1 MAGPLDFT
9 GQNIEDTYQRIVQVS
24 GSGFCDGTGSAIS
37 IGGTQNLQ
45 QVTEQGS
52 VTTTP
57 ITASII
63 SASGT
68 IHAGLSSGTS
78 NTIVVSDNGEL
89 KTDTVDS
96 KIFNNLLVDRLQT
109 ISPTTPAARQL
120 AVWADV
126 DTIRGHDG
134 LIATSDGVITA
145 TAISASAGANDI
157 SYIGLLDVNK
167 LRINGVLI
175 GERVGTETN
184 IGNTADTKTIIQSPK
199 LEVANLNF
207 TGEITGSIDGGTF

>member
-45 QVTEQGS
+45 QVTDQGS

-89 KTDTVDS
+89 KTDTVDP

-109 ISPTTPAARQL
+109 VSPTTPAARQL
-120 AVWADV
+120 TVWADG
-126 DTIRGHDG
+126 DTIRGYDG

-145 TAISASAGANDI
+145 TAISASSTSANI
-157 SYIGLLDVNK
+157 SYIGFLDVNK
-167 LRINGVLI
+167 LRINGVLVT
-175 GERVGTETN
+175 ERVGTETN
-184 IGNTADTKTIIQSPK
+184 IGNTADTATIIQSPK
-199 LEVANLNF
+199 LEVTDLNI
-207 TGEITGSIDGGTF
+207 TGEITGSVDGGTF